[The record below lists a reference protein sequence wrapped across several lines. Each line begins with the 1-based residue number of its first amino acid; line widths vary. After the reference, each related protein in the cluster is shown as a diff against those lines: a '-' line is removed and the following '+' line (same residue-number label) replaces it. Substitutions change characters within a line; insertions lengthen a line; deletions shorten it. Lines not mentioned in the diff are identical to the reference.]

1 MIGQKVRKNST
12 AKVKRDNYLLGV
24 VSGALR
30 GNGAMRTSTWA
41 QIIAAVIA
49 QVFSVLTLILV
60 LIWAGKSETDQ
71 VP

>member
-1 MIGQKVRKNST
+1 
-12 AKVKRDNYLLGV
+12 
-24 VSGALR
+24 
-30 GNGAMRTSTWA
+30 MRTSTWA